1 MSRFQNLLSHQGPL
15 THVNHSH
22 RREAPTGRYTFD
34 EITGEPREL
43 QSEIFDEPPPQP
55 RAAFA
60 WHEDPTPE
68 EIVDEPPPQP
78 RAAFAWHEDPT
89 PEEIAVNY
97 QVVVSKGQSLTALL
111 SRLGRM
117 EPKTEFLESEIRWVQ
132 SEIDRATRQMNAQ
145 TLH

>member
-43 QSEIFDEPPPQP
+43 QSEIF
-55 RAAFA
+55 
-60 WHEDPTPE
+60 
-68 EIVDEPPPQP
+68 DEPPPQP